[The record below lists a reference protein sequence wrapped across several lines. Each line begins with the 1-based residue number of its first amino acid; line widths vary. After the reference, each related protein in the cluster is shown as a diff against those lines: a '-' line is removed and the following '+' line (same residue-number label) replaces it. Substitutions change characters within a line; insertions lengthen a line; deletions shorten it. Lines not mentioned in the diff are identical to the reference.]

1 MAFNIDDWVARTQGH
16 YWDVDGYAGAQCWD
30 LWAKYCMDAFS
41 LPMGAEDLER
51 DGLDSSVVDNISLW
65 LLNEGSPTCYGRDER
80 WASHLY
86 PVYLTETLIKASFE
100 SDLVFISNF
109 KRKFQ

>member
-1 MAFNIDDWVARTQGH
+1 MAVE
-16 YWDVDGYAGAQCWD
+16 
-30 LWAKYCMDAFS
+30 
-41 LPMGAEDLER
+41 EDLGR

-86 PVYLTETLIKASFE
+86 PEYLTEALIKSSFE
-100 SDLVFISNF
+100 SDLVFINNF
-109 KRKFQ
+109 KRNFL